1 MTTKKH
7 KILMYHNKKQ
17 TTPMKIIYLKINN
30 KIVSHLYNSNSI
42 IKGRIQLMKKQ
53 MKLLIIVLDNKN
65 QSCKM
70 QSNKCLNTIK
80 KDYK

>member
-17 TTPMKIIYLKINN
+17 ATPMKIIYLKINN

-42 IKGRIQLMKKQ
+42 IKGRIQLKKKQ
-53 MKLLIIVLDNKN
+53 MKLLINKN
-65 QSCKM
+65 QSYKI
-70 QSNKCLNTIK
+70 QLNKCFYTIK